1 MRPDIEH
8 VLATFGNKKMRP
20 SKKEIKMVEEVL
32 WPDETALYISAT
44 NIEIVATNAK
54 KKESSHGVC
63 VLTDKRFWY
72 KGGNFG
78 GDTTESIMLDKID
91 SVNSET
97 SILFNHLCFH
107 ALTKS
112 YKFLCGD
119 KKEMQKLQKTFEDAI
134 RNYSP
139 IPANSSSNPNPLDQ
153 IKQLAELRDGG
164 AISNE
169 EYESKKSELLS
180 RL

>member
-1 MRPDIEH
+1 
-8 VLATFGNKKMRP
+8 
-20 SKKEIKMVEEVL
+20 
-32 WPDETALYISAT
+32 
-44 NIEIVATNAK
+44 
-54 KKESSHGVC
+54 
-63 VLTDKRFWY
+63 
-72 KGGNFG
+72 
-78 GDTTESIMLDKID
+78 
-91 SVNSET
+91 
-97 SILFNHLCFH
+97 
-107 ALTKS
+107 
-112 YKFLCGD
+112 
-119 KKEMQKLQKTFEDAI
+119 MQKLQKTFEDAI